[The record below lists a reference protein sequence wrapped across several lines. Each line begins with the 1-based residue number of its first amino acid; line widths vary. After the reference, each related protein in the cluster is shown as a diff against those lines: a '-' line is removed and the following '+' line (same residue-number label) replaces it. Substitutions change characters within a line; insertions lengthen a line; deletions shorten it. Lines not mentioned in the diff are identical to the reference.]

1 MEYHSIT
8 IKATTPQQGFSM
20 IEILITLVIIATALL
35 GTAGLQLYAMKV
47 GKNSE
52 FRTQAVFLASDL
64 AERMEAN
71 KPAAITGAYAASSV
85 TAASA
90 VSDCATNACNAD
102 SLAQYDL
109 SQWETAVVS
118 LLPGASWNVTPTL
131 TNTPPSVSANY
142 EIQISWTDR
151 DSAVP
156 FSYTFSRVLHY
167 CPPAV
172 SGCT

>member
-1 MEYHSIT
+1 MDHRAPTSISR
-8 IKATTPQQGFSM
+8 QRGFSM

-52 FRTQAVFLASDL
+52 FRTQAIFLASDL

-71 KPAAITGAYAASSV
+71 KPAAITGGYAASGV
-85 TAASA
+85 VAASA

-109 SQWETAVVS
+109 SQWETAVVN
-118 LLPGASWNVTPTL
+118 LLPGSSWNVSPTI
-131 TNTPPSVSANY
+131 TNTPPSVSAKY
-142 EIQISWTDR
+142 DIKLSWTDR
-151 DSAVP
+151 DSAIP
-156 FSYTFSRVLHY
+156 FGYTLSRTLHY

-172 SGCT
+172 AGCT

>member
-1 MEYHSIT
+1 
-8 IKATTPQQGFSM
+8 M

-52 FRTQAVFLASDL
+52 FRTQAIFLASDL

-71 KPAAITGAYAASSV
+71 KPAAITGAYAASGA

-90 VSDCATNACNAD
+90 VSDCVANACNAD

-109 SQWETAVVS
+109 SQWEAAVGN
-118 LLPGASWNVTPTL
+118 LLPGSSWTVTPAIA
-131 TNTPPSVSANY
+131 NTAPTVTATY
-142 EIQISWTDR
+142 TIRLSWADR
-151 DSAVP
+151 DSGIP
-156 FSYTFSRVLHY
+156 FGYTLLRTLHY

-172 SGCT
+172 AGCT